1 VALRPGDFAGR
12 RVELASDEV
21 TGSRAAAI
29 LSEVLHRTIRH
40 SPEVPGPLASMAPF
54 FRWIAATGF
63 HAGIG
68 ALRAGYP
75 GIGWRSLRQWAASS
89 PPRLD

>member
-54 FRWIAATGF
+54 LRWIAATGF

-75 GIGWRSLRQWAASS
+75 GIGWHSLRQWAASS